1 MGARDV
7 TGFLRR
13 FRAEPRDAE
22 ATGSGPGAELEY
34 PAWPEDERELA
45 TRDAGLE
52 HRYRVG
58 RLMMVRP
65 PNSPG
70 VIRLARL
77 EPGPERAY
85 AGETIDGRTV
95 RVTEAQ
101 LIEPDPERI
110 RRTMS
115 VSSSRPPTSHDSD
128 ELVES
133 YAWVSF
139 DGTRVPAHLTNDAAV
154 WTIVKD
160 PSDVRVAPSTS
171 IEVMLAWTDQA
182 RLLANDP
189 GSAARRYARVP
200 FVAACRMADGRNLA
214 VDFGLKPNLILPR
227 ASVAMFA
234 GFAVRRTG

>member
-1 MGARDV
+1 VGTRNV
-7 TGFLRR
+7 TGFLKR
-13 FRAEPRDAE
+13 FRAEPSEAE
-22 ATGSGPGAELEY
+22 PSQAGSGGEPEY
-34 PAWPEDERELA
+34 PAWPEDEREPE
-45 TRDAGLE
+45 TRDGGLE
-52 HRYRVG
+52 HRFRVG

-77 EPGPERAY
+77 EPGKERGY
-85 AGETIDGRTV
+85 VGETIDGRTV

-101 LIEPDPERI
+101 LIEPDPDRI
-110 RRTMS
+110 RATMS
-115 VSSSRPPTSHDSD
+115 ACSGRAPTSHDSD

-139 DGTRVPAHLTNDAAV
+139 DGSRVPAHLTNDAAV
-154 WTIVKD
+154 WSIVRN
-160 PSDVRVAPSTS
+160 PSETRIAPSTS
-171 IEVMLAWTDQA
+171 IEVMLAWTDRA

-189 GSAARRYARVP
+189 GSAARRFARVP
-200 FVAACRMADGRNLA
+200 FVSACRMADGRNLA

-234 GFAVRRTG
+234 AYAVRRTS